1 MLTETDPFDQNKME
15 ITFRIYAALDDTKMV
30 KLILRYKPKD
40 FQKSNYTLRIKSKID
55 LTNPINSL

>member
-1 MLTETDPFDQNKME
+1 MLTETDPFDPKNMQ
-15 ITFRIYAALDDTKMV
+15 ITFRIYATIDDKQIV

-55 LTNPINSL
+55 LSDTINSL